1 MGKSAQVHQA
11 QYKPMPHNKRYWVYY
26 ENCYTE
32 EELSLREWTLKIRQN
47 SGIHPDLLNN
57 PSSWFSE
64 DSLALI
70 DINEKAWILP
80 NSYKTRHTLSRDDF
94 HVQPIDSQRLQ
105 WPILYDLMQ
114 ETGDYLILRNQNLPE
129 AHLNQP
135 MNFVLLDINLMLKSL
150 SQNPNIKQVQEQLDI
165 ITKYLRTLE
174 KNISPLVGSDRLF
187 LANFRNT
194 VDKDIH
200 PQLIHQIE
208 SQLLKDR
215 LQDMSKTIKKLSTD
229 RNRILHFALNVNAVN
244 PHPYDFSMELLEDTK
259 AYPTQAAKQCGQNTK
274 DPLVYSLSALELSL
288 EQLMDCPNFNLIT
301 SKKDILVQYA
311 QAITDLNELA
321 RFQSVISQ
329 ILNLLGQAGELYTLH
344 QFKKQM
350 LKLLEQMNQFID
362 KSSEPLDAIIEAN
375 TQAYHQ
381 AIQEEQNLAQW
392 KKWLTSDKIKLK
404 NYIKNQDTLAQ
415 FPSSSSDLSKTNKE
429 IKEHIHEVITH
440 LSQGKSKTI
449 DKESITEQAVELNKI
464 MQSMH
469 NWITVQHEVK
479 GLNPPYASS
488 PKECI
493 SQQPI
498 NTPNNAFPQYEYAP
512 TTLFSPKS
520 CTLSEYNSNQTRFTA
535 PPQVNYSAALS
546 LFSIL
551 PVVFIALYLLS
562 KWFEE
567 KDEWVSENSEDFQQ
581 LRIKTEDALAEIQG
595 QSDSEG
601 LFDYTQQYADL
612 INKTKKGTYD
622 IRALNALYEDLCY
635 SLREYYHIT
644 P

>member
-1 MGKSAQVHQA
+1 
-11 QYKPMPHNKRYWVYY
+11 
-26 ENCYTE
+26 
-32 EELSLREWTLKIRQN
+32 
-47 SGIHPDLLNN
+47 
-57 PSSWFSE
+57 
-64 DSLALI
+64 
-70 DINEKAWILP
+70 
-80 NSYKTRHTLSRDDF
+80 
-94 HVQPIDSQRLQ
+94 
-105 WPILYDLMQ
+105 MQ
-114 ETGDYLILRNQNLPE
+114 ETGDYLILRNQNLPDV
-129 AHLNQP
+129 HLNQP

-194 VDKDIH
+194 VDKEIH

-229 RNRILHFALNVNAVN
+229 RNRILHFALNVNSVN
-244 PHPYDFSMELLEDTK
+244 PHPYDFSMDTLGDTK
-259 AYPTQAAKQCGQNTK
+259 AYPTQAAKQCGQTTK
-274 DPLVYSLSALELSL
+274 DPLIYSISALELSM

-301 SKKDILVQYA
+301 SKQDILVQYA

-350 LKLLEQMNQFID
+350 LKLLKQMNHFID
-362 KSSEPLDAIIEAN
+362 ESSEPIDAIIEAN

-381 AIQEEQNLAQW
+381 AIQDEQNLAQW

-415 FPSSSSDLSKTNKE
+415 FPSSSADLAKTNKE

-449 DKESITEQAVELNKI
+449 DKETITEQTVELNKI

-469 NWITVQHEVK
+469 NWIAIQHDAD
-479 GLNPPYASS
+479 GLNPPLTVV
-488 PKECI
+488 PIECI
-493 SQQPI
+493 ADTSSQPV
-498 NTPNNAFPQYEYAP
+498 PQHNYAP
-512 TTLFSPKS
+512 PALYSPKS
-520 CTLSEYNSNQTRFTA
+520 CTISEYYSNQTRFTE
-535 PPQVNYSAALS
+535 PPEVNYSVALS
-546 LFSIL
+546 LFALL
-551 PVVFIALYLLS
+551 PVVFVALYLLS

-567 KDEWVSENSEDFQQ
+567 EDACVSGNSEDFQRLQ
-581 LRIKTEDALAEIQG
+581 VKTEDVLAEIQD
-595 QSDSEG
+595 QPSEG
-601 LFDYTQQYADL
+601 LLDYRRQYGEL
-612 INKTKKGTYD
+612 LNKSKKGIYD
-622 IRALNALYEDLCY
+622 VHALNELYEDICF
-635 SLREYYHIT
+635 SLKQQDYLTI
-644 P
+644 